1 MRRITLKLMRPMRL
15 TRWQLRLTVLTTFFY
30 YAAGVD
36 AVSTVL
42 LTPFTVAP
50 TTLVNETQHR
60 S

>member
-1 MRRITLKLMRPMRL
+1 MRPMRL